1 MDSSTSNAVI
11 QALLDDIDRLK
22 LAVPKATLPGKL
34 GNSTM
39 QLKDDPRAD
48 PRMVAKMAELG
59 LDVDPAKPPVDMN
72 SSSEELLA
80 FAAGAE
86 AGFEGI
92 GPAFYATPREKQVEV
107 VDEEKT
113 IKGVDGNDIKLYIHY
128 PKGNTRA
135 LPCVLHTHGKY
146 L

>member
-72 SSSEELLA
+72 SSPRSCLLSQLA
-80 FAAGAE
+80 QRLALKVLVQ
-86 AGFEGI
+86 
-92 GPAFYATPREKQVEV
+92 PSMLLPVK
-107 VDEEKT
+107 
-113 IKGVDGNDIKLYIHY
+113 NKL
-128 PKGNTRA
+128 R
-135 LPCVLHTHGKY
+135 
-146 L
+146 